1 MSIASDGGNTNRAL
15 ELLFLAPPAGYL
27 VGGWKSDVVGVF
39 TPGKSG
45 NVTNQGLIYCFV
57 DCLDFKEGDDEDI
70 NAS

>member
-39 TPGKSG
+39 TPGTSG
-45 NVTNQGLIYCFV
+45 NVTNQGLTYCFV
-57 DCLDFKEGDDEDI
+57 DCLDFKEGDEDI